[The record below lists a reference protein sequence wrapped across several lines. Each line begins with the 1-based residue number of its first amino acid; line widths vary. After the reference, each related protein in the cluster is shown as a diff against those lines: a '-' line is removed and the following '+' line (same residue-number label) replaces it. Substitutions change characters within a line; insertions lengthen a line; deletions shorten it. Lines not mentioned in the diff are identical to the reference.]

1 VSLTSTVGI
10 ARTGTMSLRA
20 TVPEGIAVFLELEA
34 GDKLEWV
41 MEFMDGE
48 RVAVVRKRNTD
59 NATRIASKYAKR
71 K

>member
-1 VSLTSTVGI
+1 VGI